1 MELKDI
7 KDVVT
12 RHVKIISDV
21 LGVNVTVID
30 RNLCRISSVRPSFEE
45 PEEVRWDSIVGT
57 VISTGQPLAVDNP
70 SKYAPCKR
78 CPDFHSCRMDGVIAV
93 PIICQGEILG
103 AFYVVVPRS
112 QGNLFQKLNSSIGFL
127 ENMAGLLSE
136 KLISYVRY
144 KALDDIRQEQEMV
157 VNFIDDAVA
166 FTDISGQINY
176 CNKKFQVLFDTG
188 EDLQGQS
195 ITSVIQ
201 HPTVRELLQAPQQ
214 RGGRL
219 LYYENPVQNRRF
231 YGLAYCNPQNSPRS
245 QRNLL
250 FLFRNIDFCATRLND
265 KHNSDSFANSIWVR
279 QLENMGLLAQSK
291 ALTTGNQIFL
301 VEGEVGT
308 GKKAVAKL
316 IHDLSHRTGK
326 RLVAVDCTTVSSENA
341 VFELFGRNTP
351 DGRFMEV
358 GTIHL
363 AYKGTVLFS
372 NINRMPIHLQNKLAD
387 FITMSQSPALPERGR
402 PLDIRF
408 CFTSSENI
416 QKLTENGWF
425 SRKLYQL
432 MEQNVLVLQPIR
444 ERRPTDVATLLSDM
458 VSWFS
463 REYKKT
469 NFIIREDAMVALCNY
484 EWPKNIS
491 EIEMVVGRLA
501 STCASCITLPDVI
514 KIGIPAFAA
523 STQTIEE
530 LEKEQIEKLKA
541 QGMSRDAIAKAL
553 GISRATLYRKLKKY
567 EERTM

>member
-12 RHVKIISDV
+12 RHVKIISDI

-78 CPDFHSCRMDGVIAV
+78 CPDFYSCRMDGVIAV

-127 ENMAGLLSE
+127 ENMADLLSE
-136 KLISYVRY
+136 KLVSYIRY
-144 KALDDIRQEQEMV
+144 KTLDDIRQEQEMI
-157 VNFIDDAVA
+157 VNLIDDAVA

-176 CNKKFQVLFDTG
+176 CNKKFQVQFDTG
-188 EDLQGQS
+188 AGLQGQS

-201 HPTVRELLQAPQQ
+201 HPAVRELLQTPQK

-219 LYYENPVQNRRF
+219 LYYENPVQSRKF
-231 YGLAYCNPQNSPRS
+231 YGVAYCHSQNSARS
-245 QRNLL
+245 QGNLL
-250 FLFRNIDFCATRLND
+250 FVFRNIDSCATWLND
-265 KHNSDSFANSIWVR
+265 KHDPDSFANSIWVR
-279 QLENMGLLAQSK
+279 QLESLGLLAQSK
-291 ALTTGNQIFL
+291 ALTTGNQPFL

-316 IHDLSHRTGK
+316 IHEFSSRTGK
-326 RLVAVDCTTVSSENA
+326 RLVTVDCTTVPSENA
-341 VFELFGRNTP
+341 VFKLFGRNTP

-363 AYKGTVLFS
+363 AYKGTVLLS
-372 NINRMPIHLQNKLAD
+372 NINRMPIHLQDKLAD

-408 CFTSSENI
+408 CFTSSENV
-416 QKLTENGWF
+416 QELVKNGWF
-425 SRKLYQL
+425 SRKLYLL
-432 MEQNVLVLQPIR
+432 MERNVLILPPIR
-444 ERRPTDVATLLSDM
+444 DRRPTDVATLLSDM

-463 REYKKT
+463 REYQKT
-469 NFIIREDAMVALCNY
+469 NFFIKEEAMAALCNY
-484 EWPKNIS
+484 KWPRNIS
-491 EIEMVVGRLA
+491 EMEMVVGRLT
-501 STCASCITLPDVI
+501 STCTSCVTLQDVI
-514 KIGIPAFAA
+514 KIGIPAFTAG
-523 STQTIEE
+523 TQTIEE
-530 LEKEQIEKLKA
+530 LEREQIEKLKA
-541 QGMSRDAIAKAL
+541 RGMSRDAIAKAL
-553 GISRATLYRKLKKY
+553 GISRATLYRKLRKY
-567 EERTM
+567 EEITM